1 SQQGVVVRV
10 LILDDCSPD
19 NTPEVAGNLALRDG
33 RVEYRRHT
41 VNQGHIATYNEGL
54 LEWASGDYV
63 LLLSADD
70 LLTPGALERAVRLFD
85 SHPEVG
91 LVYGRQIVFQTE
103 EVPPAPSVSTAAGW
117 HVLAGAAFLESV
129 CAAGGNP
136 VPTPSAVVRT
146 QLLKELGGYR
156 E

>member
-1 SQQGVVVRV
+1 IRKFGVPVDIMSQVDVIIPCYKYGHYLQACVESVLSQQGVVVRV

-41 VNQGHIATYNEGL
+41 VNHGHIATYNEGL

-117 HVLAGAAFLESV
+117 HV
-129 CAAGGNP
+129 
-136 VPTPSAVVRT
+136 
-146 QLLKELGGYR
+146 
-156 E
+156 